1 MLRSKRSAI
10 AEVVSSFYRQSRKS
24 AWYLASGSAC
34 LVTALSTG
42 VVGTAGA
49 QEGGGVEEIMVT
61 GSRLRRD
68 GMSTPTPVTAVS
80 YDEMRAMA
88 PTLIMDAL
96 DQMPQFRQNDLSHTG
111 NIFSASGG
119 ANAVNLRG
127 IGSKRTLTLLN
138 GRRVVSGQQA
148 GTVDVSIL
156 PTALINRVEVVTG
169 GASAA
174 YGSDAISGVTNFI
187 LDMDF
192 TGVKGN
198 LTTGMT
204 DRRDHDNYQVE
215 FAAGTSIGQ
224 RGHLIASVDYYDAD
238 GVMGLHD
245 RDWHEGW
252 AMFTPPVAAGQIPLR
267 FYARPGRSRAV
278 TPGGLITGGPLGGT
292 QFIDGV
298 PTPLGAGSPIVGNT
312 QVGGGGRDL
321 QRDWAVLRP
330 DDKRHSIFA
339 NYAYDFDNDR
349 KGYVQVLRGQH
360 AVDSL
365 AAPLALQ
372 PFWGMTIFA
381 DNPFIPESIA
391 QRMANENIA
400 SFPYTRVFEQIA
412 PSRRVTDDTT
422 QITLGFDGQITD
434 RLFLSTYYQYGE
446 NIELADY
453 SSNGLLLRMDRFY
466 RALDSAIDPATGR
479 VACRANL
486 PAFGGLTP
494 AQEAQ
499 VTRTSFLGLPVW
511 GDPLSNRECVPFNP
525 FAPELPQEAIDY
537 MTSGVHHRQRLR
549 QDMFELT
556 LQTDLGQQRRQG
568 PISLGGGISYRE
580 EWVFQ
585 DAFGNAEDPRRM
597 QDFGVFRIENDPI
610 PIRGVPAQVR
620 DRGIFYTGNPNN
632 EGPIQGR
639 FDVSEVFAES
649 IIPMFRSTTSSASLD
664 LHAALR
670 YANYSGSG
678 GVWAGKLGA
687 DWQLNDQLRFRG
699 TWSRDT
705 RAGTLSERFDTQ
717 TGGTTIG
724 VGVDP
729 LFPVQYIAA
738 TTIGGNPLIN
748 PEESDTF
755 TVGLV
760 YQPSWAEGL
769 NFSIDAYDIRIND
782 AIDQLGGL
790 EIIRRCYG
798 TDGGT
803 AELNPTVCAL
813 IRRSDDPNE
822 PGISQ
827 IYNLYINIAETVTRG
842 VDLEASY
849 QRQVNWFRNGS
860 ETFGLRLFA
869 NYLSEVSTTFVGVA
883 PIDRAGELQFPEWLA
898 TASFSY
904 SNGPFRMNWQTRYR
918 DKTIRDVQWTEG
930 VHIVDNSVASRTYT
944 NLNLS
949 YNFDWAGSSSQLYF
963 YVGNLFDKDPPLVP
977 GAVGALGP
985 PLHTNNGVF
994 DTLGRTFTLGV
1005 RFDLGS

>member
-1 MLRSKRSAI
+1 MQRFERS
-10 AEVVSSFYRQSRKS
+10 V
-24 AWYLASGSAC
+24 LAKAVASCDAQRGKILGLGGIGGAC
-34 LVTALSTG
+34 LLTVLS
-42 VVGTAGA
+42 V
-49 QEGGGVEEIMVT
+49 GGVDVAVAQSSGPVEEVMVT

-80 YDEMRAMA
+80 SAEMRAMA

-96 DQMPQFRQNDLSHTG
+96 DQMPQFRQNDQSHTG
-111 NIFSASGG
+111 NIFTASGG

-138 GRRVVSGQQA
+138 GRRIVSGQQA

-156 PTALINRVEVVTG
+156 PTALIDRVEIVTG

-187 LDMDF
+187 LDLGF

-198 LTTGMT
+198 LTAGMT

-215 FAAGTSIGQ
+215 FAAGTSIGE
-224 RGHLIASVDYYDAD
+224 RGHLIASVDYYNAD

-245 RDWHEGW
+245 RDWQQGY
-252 AMFTPPVAAGQIPLR
+252 ALFTPVVPPGQIPLR
-267 FYARPGRSRAV
+267 FYAAPGRSRAV
-278 TPGGLITGGPLGGT
+278 TAGGLITGGPLAGT
-292 QFIDGV
+292 QFVDGV
-298 PTPLGAGSPIVGNT
+298 PVPLGTGSQIVGNA

-321 QRDWAVLRP
+321 QKDWAVLRP
-330 DDKRHSIFA
+330 DDERHSIFA
-339 NYAYDFDNDR
+339 HYAFEFDDDR
-349 KGYVQVLRGQH
+349 TGYFQVLRGRH
-360 AVDSL
+360 TVDSL
-365 AAPLALQ
+365 PAPLALQ

-381 DNPFIPESIA
+381 DNPFLPEPIA
-391 QRMANENIA
+391 QRMADEGLA
-400 SFPYTRVFEQIA
+400 SIPYARVFEQIA
-412 PSRRVTDDTT
+412 PSREVTDDTT
-422 QITLGFDGQITD
+422 SITIGYDGRIGE
-434 RLFLSTYYQYGE
+434 RLFLSAYYQYGE
-446 NIELADY
+446 NVEVADY
-453 SSNGLLLRMDRFY
+453 SSNGQLLRMDRFY
-466 RALDSAIDPATGR
+466 RALDSAVDPATGR
-479 VACRANL
+479 IACRANL

-494 AQEAQ
+494 AQEAE
-499 VTRTSFLGLPVW
+499 VTRISFLGLPVW
-511 GDPLSNRECVPFNP
+511 ADPLSNSECVPFDP
-525 FAPELPQEAIDY
+525 FAAQISQEAIDY
-537 MTSGVHHRQRLR
+537 MTGGVHHRQRLR
-549 QDMFELT
+549 QDMFEVT
-556 LQTDLGQQRRQG
+556 LQTDLGRERRQG
-568 PISLGGGISYRE
+568 PISLGGGLSYRE

-597 QDFGVFRIENDPI
+597 QDIGVFRIENDPI
-610 PIRGVPAQVR
+610 PIRGVPSQVR

-632 EGPIQGR
+632 EGTIDGR
-639 FDVSEVFAES
+639 FDVWEVFAES
-649 IIPMFRSTTSSASLD
+649 IVPMYRGDTSSID
-664 LHAALR
+664 LHAAVR
-670 YANYSGSG
+670 YADYSGSG

-687 DWQLNDQLRFRG
+687 DWQIADPLRLRA

-738 TTIGGNPLIN
+738 TTIGGNPTIE

-755 TVGLV
+755 TIGLV
-760 YQPSWAEGL
+760 YQPRWAEGL
-769 NFSIDAYDIRIND
+769 SVAVDAYDISIDN

-798 TDGGT
+798 VDGGT
-803 AELNPTVCAL
+803 VELNPSVCAL

-827 IYNLYINIAETVTRG
+827 IFNLYINIAETTTRG
-842 VDLEASY
+842 VDFEASY
-849 QRQVNWFRNGS
+849 RRDIDWFRRGGES
-860 ETFGLRLFA
+860 LGVRLFA
-869 NYLSEVSTTFVGVA
+869 NYLSEVSTTFVGVP

-898 TASFSY
+898 TASLTY
-904 SNGPFRMNWQTRYR
+904 TNGPFSLNWQTRYR
-918 DKTIRDVQWTEG
+918 DKTVRDIEWIEG
-930 VHIVDNSVASRTYT
+930 VHIVDNSVASRAYT

-949 YNFDWAGSSSQLYF
+949 YTMDWSGNSSELYF

-977 GAVGALGP
+977 GGVGSLGP

-994 DTLGRTFTLGV
+994 ETLGRNFTLGL
-1005 RFDLGS
+1005 RFNLGT